1 MSVEVIQAL
10 LRLKWIGLEHLFYF
24 LILVLL
30 ISLPSIIYIKHT
42 FIYTIYKY
50 NCMYVYIY
58 THSTQLMRALF
69 YITLSTVIGILS
81 SLVVNP

>member
-1 MSVEVIQAL
+1 M
-10 LRLKWIGLEHLFYF
+10 Y
-24 LILVLL
+24 
-30 ISLPSIIYIKHT
+30 IYI
-42 FIYTIYKY
+42 
-50 NCMYVYIY
+50 YIY